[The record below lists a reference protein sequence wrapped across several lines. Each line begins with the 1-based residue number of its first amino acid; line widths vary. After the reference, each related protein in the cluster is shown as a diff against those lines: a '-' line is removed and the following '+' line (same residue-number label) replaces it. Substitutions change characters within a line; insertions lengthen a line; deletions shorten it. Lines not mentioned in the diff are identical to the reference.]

1 MTDTKKTDQTAS
13 PKKTHVDHTSEESLI
28 KAANAFSKQPRPLTH
43 LLAGESLNRLNA
55 VQACQEPEAGSMN
68 VVALIQSKGEPRV
81 DSRVLAEQLGNK
93 HKNTMALIER
103 YTLKIKQFGLLPFQT
118 EARPAGQ
125 HGGGDAR
132 FALLNEDQAFF
143 LLALSRNTD
152 RVVELKSS
160 LILAFRE
167 ARYGHAC
174 QTLETRKKE
183 ASRSGSRLA
192 RWRYDKPSMHQ
203 HVAHL
208 KEQLKL
214 PLELEVRL

>member
-1 MTDTKKTDQTAS
+1 
-13 PKKTHVDHTSEESLI
+13 
-28 KAANAFSKQPRPLTH
+28 
-43 LLAGESLNRLNA
+43 
-55 VQACQEPEAGSMN
+55 MN
-68 VVALIQSKGEPRV
+68 VVMLTLIGDEPRV
-81 DSRVLAEQLGNK
+81 DSRQLAEQVGNQ

-103 YTLKIKQFGLLPFQT
+103 YTDKIKQFGLLPFQT
-118 EARPAGQ
+118 EARPARQ

-160 LILAFRE
+160 LIMAFRE

-174 QTLETRKKE
+174 QTLEARKKE
-183 ASRSGSRLA
+183 ASSSGRRLA
-192 RWRYDKPSMHQ
+192 HWRYDKPGVYQ

-208 KEQLKL
+208 REQLKL
-214 PLELEVRL
+214 PLDVEDVRP